1 MASGI
6 IYLAIIGMWVAYF
19 LPRWVHNKN
28 EFSGKSVERYK
39 SALRVVASTTPG
51 AVIGSG
57 VIYTDVDRAGRVA
70 QQLMR
75 RRILVTLIITSL
87 ILTTVGAAMQ
97 TFSYI
102 AIAIPVTAGII
113 YIAQVRRQVNGE
125 RIQRRRVDQ
134 LHRTTEGVSHTN
146 LADVVAAKTHS
157 HVVVNQDHWVPL
169 SERELTGVTLLPK
182 GTAQSRA
189 EWQPNEI
196 PVPTYVNAPK
206 AVASKRVI
214 DLTEPGKWTEEQQ
227 RIEREALAAA
237 APSRDEIFDQQLA
250 DEAVE
255 RLRAM
260 RAVNE

>member
-39 SALRVVASTTPG
+39 SALRVVASATPG
-51 AVIGSG
+51 ANIGSG

-70 QQLMR
+70 QQLLR
-75 RRILVTLIITSL
+75 RRIIFSLILTSL

-97 TFSYI
+97 TFSVI
-102 AIAIPVTAGII
+102 AIAIPVTAGLI
-113 YIAQVRRQVNGE
+113 YIAHVRRQVNGE

-146 LADVVAAKTHS
+146 LTEVLTTKSHADIVLNH
-157 HVVVNQDHWVPL
+157 DHWVPL
-169 SERELTGVTLLPK
+169 AERELTGVTLLPK

-196 PVPTYVNAPK
+196 PVPTYVTAPK
-206 AVASKRVI
+206 AVTAKRII

-227 RIEREALAAA
+227 RLEREALAAA
-237 APSRDEIFDQQLA
+237 APSRDEVFDQQLA

-255 RLRAM
+255 RLREV
-260 RAVNE
+260 RAANE

>member
-1 MASGI
+1 
-6 IYLAIIGMWVAYF
+6 MWVAYF

-28 EFSGKSVERYK
+28 EFSGKSIERYK
-39 SALRVVASTTPG
+39 SALRVVASATPG
-51 AVIGSG
+51 AQIGTG

-75 RRILVTLIITSL
+75 RRIIFSIIFISL
-87 ILTTVGAAMQ
+87 ILTTAGAVMQ
-97 TFSYI
+97 TFSLI
-102 AIAIPVTAGII
+102 AIAIPVTAGLI
-113 YIAQVRRQVNGE
+113 YIAHVRRQVNSE

-134 LHRTTEGVSHTN
+134 LHRTTEGISHTN
-146 LADVVAAKTHS
+146 LADVLTPKPHS
-157 HVVVNQDHWVPL
+157 EIVINQDHWVPL
-169 SERELTGVTLLPK
+169 AERELTGVTLLPK

-206 AVASKRVI
+206 AVPSKRII

-227 RIEREALAAA
+227 RLEREALAAA

-255 RLRAM
+255 RLREV
-260 RAVNE
+260 RAANE

>member
-39 SALRVVASTTPG
+39 SALRVVASSTPG
-51 AVIGSG
+51 ANIGTG
-57 VIYTDVDRAGRVA
+57 AIYTDVDRAGRVA

-75 RRILVTLIITSL
+75 RRIVFSIITISL
-87 ILTTVGAAMQ
+87 TLTTVGAFMQ
-97 TFSYI
+97 TFAYA
-102 AIAIPVTAGII
+102 AIAIPVTALLL
-113 YIAQVRRQVNGE
+113 YVAHVRRQTNSE

-134 LHRTTEGVSHTN
+134 LHKSTEGVSHTN
-146 LADVVAAKTHS
+146 LSDVLTSHHS
-157 HVVVNQDHWVPL
+157 EVRVNHDHWVPFA
-169 SERELTGVTLLPK
+169 ERELTGVTLLPK
-182 GTAQSRA
+182 GTAQARS
-189 EWQPNEI
+189 EWQPNDI

-214 DLTEPGKWTEEQQ
+214 DLTEPGKWTEEQE
-227 RIEREALAAA
+227 RLEREALAAA

-250 DEAVE
+250 DEAVQ
-255 RLRAM
+255 RLRDI
-260 RAVNE
+260 RAANQ

>member
-39 SALRVVASTTPG
+39 SALQVVASTTPG
-51 AVIGSG
+51 AQIGTG

-75 RRILVTLIITSL
+75 RRIIFSIIFTSL

-97 TFSYI
+97 TISAI
-102 AIAIPVTAGII
+102 AIAIPVTAGLI
-113 YIAQVRRQVNGE
+113 YVAHVRRQVNGE

-146 LADVVAAKTHS
+146 LAEVLTHKSHSEVVI
-157 HVVVNQDHWVPL
+157 NQDHWVPL
-169 SERELTGVTLLPK
+169 AERELTGVTLLPK

-206 AVASKRVI
+206 AVPSKRII

-227 RIEREALAAA
+227 RLEREALAAA

-255 RLRAM
+255 RLREV
-260 RAVNE
+260 RAANE